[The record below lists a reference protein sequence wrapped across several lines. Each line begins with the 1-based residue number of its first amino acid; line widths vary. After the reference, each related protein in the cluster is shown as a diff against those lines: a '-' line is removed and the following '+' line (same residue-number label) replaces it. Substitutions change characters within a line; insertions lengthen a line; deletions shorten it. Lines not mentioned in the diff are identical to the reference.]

1 MFFYKK
7 LSQISFL
14 SSSYAFKF
22 LFVAF
27 IGIHI
32 PLIGLL
38 FSCFMGFS
46 ISPNTILIL
55 PYHDLV
61 GFGGTLVILKQ
72 LIKPIEVA
80 SMALRSYKEER
91 QVRPAISFS

>member
-1 MFFYKK
+1 M
-7 LSQISFL
+7 L
-14 SSSYAFKF
+14 FKF

-27 IGIHI
+27 INSYSFNWFAFFRA
-32 PLIGLL
+32 LWE
-38 FSCFMGFS
+38 FS

-61 GFGGTLVILKQ
+61 VGFGYFSCPKQ

-91 QVRPAISFS
+91 QVQTCH